1 MSKLAAVFDNVT
13 ITVKW
18 LLHPFQ
24 GNLTCT
30 LNSGDGHTI
39 DPYSLEE
46 LVKLMFHLFL
56 PVS

>member
-18 LLHPFQ
+18 LLHPFE

-30 LNSGDGHTI
+30 VNAGDGHTI
-39 DPYSLEE
+39 DPYSPEE
-46 LVKLMFHLFL
+46 
-56 PVS
+56 